1 MTEVAQNYASALF
14 SLAVDDHKVIDYQKE
29 AKELKKIIKDNQ
41 DFMLLLDSRFL
52 SIEERMNN
60 AEKILKG
67 FSPDVVNFIKI
78 IIKHNRV
85 YELVDILEA
94 FNSLCN
100 ESQDIVE
107 GLIYSAFPLEERTLL
122 NIKKKIS
129 EIENHEVDLITR
141 LPDGPPRHRPHQ
153 GGQAPPAGARRRHRR
168 RSRPRPHL
176 PEIVKIIMYLCALF

>member
-52 SIEERMNN
+52 SMEERMNN

-67 FSPDVVNFIKI
+67 FSPDVVNLIKI

-100 ESQDIVE
+100 ESRDIVE

-141 LPDGPPRHRPHQ
+141 IDPSLIGGVKVVINSHVYDGSIKNQLEKMQIDLLRKE
-153 GGQAPPAGARRRHRR
+153 
-168 RSRPRPHL
+168 L
-176 PEIVKIIMYLCALF
+176 